1 MFEVKHGGLGFALHL
16 YNAEGGAVYCT
27 AGKKFF
33 EKAGALRLAC
43 AGGPPHAG
51 SRRLCGRPQGFH
63 AREVRKL
70 YYVYMLR
77 CWDGSLYTGSTD
89 CVERRLAAHSQGR
102 GAKYTRSRLPV
113 ELVYQESCPD
123 KSAALRREAAIKRLS
138 RREKLK
144 LLAGQ
149 DSGA

>member
-1 MFEVKHGGLGFALHL
+1 MGGLDLPYTCIMQKGERFIARRAKNFL
-16 YNAEGGAVYCT
+16 
-27 AGKKFF
+27 KKP
-33 EKAGALRLAC
+33 GRLRPAC

-51 SRRLCGRPQGFH
+51 PRRLCGRPQGVH

-77 CWDGSLYTGSTD
+77 CRDGSLYTGSTD